1 MDVGGQ
7 RDRGASAVEFALVVP
22 LLFALV
28 LGIMAFGQ
36 AYHVQSALSGAA
48 RDAVRIVALD
58 QGDAPANARAAAI
71 ASASP
76 SVALD
81 PSHITID
88 PSCEGAGSSGRT
100 ATVTIRYQMNLLLFG
115 DIGGPI
121 TLTGKGTMRCNG

>member
-1 MDVGGQ
+1 MRFGGQ

-36 AYHVQSALSGAA
+36 AYHVQSALSSAA

-58 QGDAPANARAAAI
+58 QNDAAANARAAAI
-71 ASASP
+71 TSASP
-76 SVALD
+76 SAALD
-81 PSHITID
+81 HSHITID
-88 PSCEGAGSSGRT
+88 PTCEGPGSSGRT
-100 ATVTIRYQMNLLLFG
+100 ATVIIRYPVDLLLLG